1 MQTEDIFRLISDA
14 NTLQQDNVKK
24 SYDNFSW
31 LSGSE
36 LEKQTKKALRI
47 SNAFQNPSNVFV
59 WFHVN
64 DNFIIMNARKKSL
77 LFPASRLKSV
87 LFAFKLIE
95 KYQQVYFGFENADT
109 YKLFLDHY

>member
-1 MQTEDIFRLISDA
+1 MQTEEIFRFISDA
-14 NTLQQDNVKK
+14 NSIKQDDLKK
-24 SYDNFSW
+24 SFGNLSW
-31 LSGSE
+31 LTGDE

-77 LFPASRLKSV
+77 LFPASRLKTV

-95 KYQQVYFGFENADT
+95 KHQQVYFGFENADT